1 MTAEEEPASAAAVAG
16 LARELEAVRRL
27 VEPLPGRV
35 DALGELAEQLAR
47 RVAAL
52 AARPTSGAM
61 PSWLVAPADEQTI
74 RAMLGELTVW
84 LDDVLFRYPDAA
96 AVVPECWLWHP
107 DVVEELLWL
116 MHAWLAAYQGPNAS
130 VALVGDWHDRYRP
143 GVVRRIK
150 TSAGV
155 CSPEVHAEGG
165 RRPDP
170 RPPVGIDVDR
180 LAGWW
185 ATDRREPAPAPGPD
199 RLAAVVPP
207 RTRGWTR

>member
-1 MTAEEEPASAAAVAG
+1 MNAEQQEPASAAAVAG
-16 LARELEAVRRL
+16 LARELDTVRRL

-52 AARPTSGAM
+52 AARPSSGAM
-61 PSWLVAPADEQTI
+61 PSWLVAPADEQAV

-84 LDDVLFRYPDAA
+84 LDEVLFRYPDAA
-96 AVVPECWLWHP
+96 AVVPDCWLWHP

-155 CSPEVHAEGG
+155 CSVEVHTADG
-165 RRPDP
+165 RRPEP
-170 RPPVGIDVDR
+170 RLPAEADVDQ

-185 ATDRREPAPAPGPD
+185 ATARRDPPPEPGTE
-199 RLAAVVPP
+199 RLAATS
-207 RTRGWTR
+207 RKRGRGR